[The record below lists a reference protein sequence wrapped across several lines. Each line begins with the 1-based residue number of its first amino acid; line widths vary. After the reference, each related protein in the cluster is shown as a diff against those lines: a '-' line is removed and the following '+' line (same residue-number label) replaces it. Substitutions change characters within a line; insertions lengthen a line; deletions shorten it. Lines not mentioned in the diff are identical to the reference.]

1 MAILRVLSAQGDTVY
16 TWDEKKAEAGD
27 PGALEAI
34 REAEQII
41 REAQQRGG
49 VAFSVKQ
56 GEPATRLDRFDPKA
70 QEIVV
75 VPRIVGG

>member
-1 MAILRVLSAQGDTVY
+1 MGYLRMLSSQGDTVW

-34 REAEQII
+34 REAERILK
-41 REAQQRGG
+41 EAQARGA
-49 VAFSVKQ
+49 VAFRTRP
-56 GEPATRLDRFDPKA
+56 GEPAERIEEFDPSA
-70 QEIVV
+70 EEIMI

>member
-1 MAILRVLSAQGDTVY
+1 MAVLRVLSTQGDTVY

-27 PGALEAI
+27 PGALQAI

-41 REAQQRGG
+41 REAQQRGA
-49 VAFSVKQ
+49 VAFSVKP
-56 GEPATRLDRFDPKA
+56 GEPAERLERFDPHA
-70 QEIVV
+70 QEIVL